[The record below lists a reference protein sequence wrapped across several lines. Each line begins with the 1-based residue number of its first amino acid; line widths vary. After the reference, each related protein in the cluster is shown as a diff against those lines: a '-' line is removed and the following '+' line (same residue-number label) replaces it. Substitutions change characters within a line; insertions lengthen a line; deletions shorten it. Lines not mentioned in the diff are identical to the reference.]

1 MGTFADAVPSITAWC
16 FGLAF
21 AWIVAYTVCRMTSA
35 FKEKPA
41 LAAINFVHMVP
52 IVALCYHG
60 VVGYRALPGTL
71 EERMYDYDASAYEIC
86 VVQIA
91 LQLFITASALG
102 TRDKSLLKPELLAHH
117 SVTATLMYLCLEG
130 PFAHSYMSVFFG
142 LTEISTIPLNVMD
155 TLKNFKDVRKA
166 YPTLDLAAKMAFA
179 VLFLSLRVGLS
190 TKLSV
195 DFQRDLYAVFAGGDL
210 RGTCAF
216 MSVSNVFVV
225 GLQRAP
231 ASLAPPR
238 CHHDCFPSSQV
249 LLGDPDTPGPLQD
262 RRRREEKQQG
272 RLGTPPRARLLK
284 SGARE
289 SLGT

>member
-102 TRDKSLLKPELLAHH
+102 TRDKDERSACTRSRHVSRE
-117 SVTATLMYLCLEG
+117 SE
-130 PFAHSYMSVFFG
+130 
-142 LTEISTIPLNVMD
+142 NV
-155 TLKNFKDVRKA
+155 VSSSSRA
-166 YPTLDLAAKMAFA
+166 RSSP
-179 VLFLSLRVGLS
+179 GE
-190 TKLSV
+190 
-195 DFQRDLYAVFAGGDL
+195 
-210 RGTCAF
+210 RG
-216 MSVSNVFVV
+216 
-225 GLQRAP
+225 P
-231 ASLAPPR
+231 ASA
-238 CHHDCFPSSQV
+238 DAV
-249 LLGDPDTPGPLQD
+249 A
-262 RRRREEKQQG
+262 RRSEV
-272 RLGTPPRARLLK
+272 
-284 SGARE
+284 S
-289 SLGT
+289 